1 MYWEGEGQEKER
13 GFNFQQALHGPQAG
27 PRGQRN
33 LKLFNALLECLFG
46 RRIPFHLVMPDSRDS
61 DSMCFQRLAAL
72 CRGTECPLKGQ
83 AASANSASEGCMTDI
98 MSRME

>member
-13 GFNFQQALHGPQAG
+13 GFNFQQAG

-33 LKLFNALLECLFG
+33 LKLFKALLECLFG

-98 MSRME
+98 MSWME